1 MRQSRKYRPWDDGEL
16 ERRRLLSLSID
27 VGSPDG
33 GVDNT
38 GVVGDDPDIGP
49 DTGLPVGDPDVPDPD
64 PDAPDYPVPPPEGD
78 PGPFPGSPPPPI
90 FPMPPIGGPIG
101 PG

>member
-1 MRQSRKYRPWDDGEL
+1 MKRFSEFSFSAGYDALEARLSLTTTSLFYFAPPSDPGLGALIPDDGL
-16 ERRRLLSLSID
+16 
-27 VGSPDG
+27 GDG
-33 GVDNT
+33 EE
-38 GVVGDDPDIGP
+38 PE
-49 DTGLPVGDPDVPDPD
+49 GDPYVPDPD
-64 PDAPDYPVPPPEGD
+64 PNAPSYPAPPPEGD